1 VIKGLFTITVFF
13 LFSCNLFASSD
24 SKYIDA
30 VLMRSFE
37 LLNSNNDSARIYAQQ
52 ALKLAQEINYKKGQ
66 AGAYMRLGVVMSNT
80 GKTDSALYFL
90 RNAAAIRQ
98 QIKDIKGAAGA
109 YREMSYI
116 YKSTKNFDSAFSY
129 CLNALRMNER
139 IGDKSIT
146 GINCNDVGTL
156 YLEYGN
162 FKEAKTYF
170 DRALKLVIASGDS
183 TFLGLVYNSIGEYYF
198 AIDKFEV
205 AQLNFSKA
213 LDINQYLENSFA
225 ANQNKTNIAA
235 CFLELKQFEK
245 AKTNYQ
251 NALGYY
257 FSNKIELELAIVYQ
271 ALGEL
276 SIQLKQ
282 NDSAFY
288 YLNKSI
294 GVAKNAGYLEI
305 EALSHR
311 IMAKLYEA
319 KGNYKEA
326 LIAQRKYELLNDSNL
341 NNEKV
346 KQIAEMQTKYETEK
360 KDKAIVILNK
370 ENEIKSAENKR
381 QLFILWGSIVL
392 LITIGSFLGLVFYQ
406 KRNITKEKLRSDQLV
421 IDKEMLIK
429 EIHHRVKNNL
439 EVISS
444 LLELQSEGIIDD
456 VAKAAVIEGQNR
468 VQAIALIHHQLYR
481 TDDVAAVEFKS
492 FVNELYKQIAAVF
505 AKPNTAIIFDIT
517 ANETQISIDAAVPL
531 GLILN
536 ELLTNTF
543 KYAISNTKQN
553 VISIQLIPAKED
565 GLNTVIFKDNG
576 PGLPATLNIAKSLS
590 LGMKVIHLL
599 TRQLGGKLNYYNDN
613 GSVFVIPFK
622 MIN

>member
-1 VIKGLFTITVFF
+1 
-13 LFSCNLFASSD
+13 
-24 SKYIDA
+24 
-30 VLMRSFE
+30 
-37 LLNSNNDSARIYAQQ
+37 
-52 ALKLAQEINYKKGQ
+52 
-66 AGAYMRLGVVMSNT
+66 
-80 GKTDSALYFL
+80 
-90 RNAAAIRQ
+90 
-98 QIKDIKGAAGA
+98 
-109 YREMSYI
+109 
-116 YKSTKNFDSAFSY
+116 
-129 CLNALRMNER
+129 
-139 IGDKSIT
+139 
-146 GINCNDVGTL
+146 
-156 YLEYGN
+156 
-162 FKEAKTYF
+162 
-170 DRALKLVIASGDS
+170 
-183 TFLGLVYNSIGEYYF
+183 
-198 AIDKFEV
+198 
-205 AQLNFSKA
+205 
-213 LDINQYLENSFA
+213 
-225 ANQNKTNIAA
+225 
-235 CFLELKQFEK
+235 
-245 AKTNYQ
+245 
-251 NALGYY
+251 
-257 FSNKIELELAIVYQ
+257 
-271 ALGEL
+271 
-276 SIQLKQ
+276 
-282 NDSAFY
+282 
-288 YLNKSI
+288 
-294 GVAKNAGYLEI
+294 
-305 EALSHR
+305 
-311 IMAKLYEA
+311 
-319 KGNYKEA
+319 
-326 LIAQRKYELLNDSNL
+326 
-341 NNEKV
+341 
-346 KQIAEMQTKYETEK
+346 MQTKYETEK

-381 QLFILWGSIVL
+381 QLFILWGSIIL
-392 LITIGSFLGLVFYQ
+392 LITIGSFLALVFYQ

-543 KYAISNTKQN
+543 KYAISNAKQN

-599 TRQLGGKLNYYNDN
+599 TRQLGGKLKYYNDN
-613 GSVFVIPFK
+613 GSVFEIPFK
-622 MIN
+622 MIK